1 MFCKITGRSR
11 VDLVKY
17 EVLQHVL
24 YCMNGGDTL
33 TMLLVEFYLDTL
45 FIVCNLIKTM
55 ILWCQCVRHQW
66 NFVGLRFHWSFKLPF
81 LSVMNQK
88 RTKIYFVLIYPTYA
102 LFWTF
107 LRKKYASFF
116 VLPILNDFILFCFNF
131 FRAIF
136 NIIRLYLEGLLNYY
150 NPDIFKNCCNCQ
162 FQVNQ

>member
-17 EVLQHVL
+17 EVLQHV
-24 YCMNGGDTL
+24 C
-33 TMLLVEFYLDTL
+33 
-45 FIVCNLIKTM
+45 IVWM
-55 ILWCQCVRHQW
+55 EVILWQCCWLNSILISSLLCVKFDKNDDSLMSVWHQW
-66 NFVGLRFHWSFKLPF
+66 NFVGLRFHWSFKFPF

-88 RTKIYFVLIYPTYA
+88 RTKIYFVLVYPIYS